1 MIRISLRAKPE
12 KFRFT
17 TSFKRCYAV
26 TTSTSEDVLI
36 QTLLKQSAN
45 NNKPLSCDSTAIVRS
60 AVLKSLARKEYNT
73 VTRAIEMQYE
83 VRNSTTLFRPALH
96 CFDSLHAGMI
106 AYGKLRKPNKSR
118 QLVQRLLIQNEGLSP
133 AAGASTSNSNSTSV
147 ITSVSSLSSPQM
159 TASFLLQAY
168 CDADRLDLAEELFLQ
183 WLLLSR
189 GNSDNASSSN
199 GSGDSTIALTS
210 KSSISPTSDVSLDA
224 IIQYLTSYR
233 KAMTAPTST
242 TNPTNGNG
250 ITTASF
256 VPSPTAPP
264 LAPTPTAAT
273 VIGDSGKET
282 FGISNN
288 DNSSNNNNQYPSTID
303 MSTLL
308 SSSSCS
314 SSSHNNNII
323 QNDIPPVIWL
333 TLLRL
338 YADRGNTMIPLNS
351 TY

>member
-26 TTSTSEDVLI
+26 TTSTSEDILI
-36 QTLLKQSAN
+36 QILLKQSAN

-60 AVLKSLARKEYNT
+60 AVLKLLARKEYNT

-96 CFDSLHAGMI
+96 CYDSLHAGMI

-118 QLVQRLLIQNEGLSP
+118 KLVQRFLVQNDGLSLTP
-133 AAGASTSNSNSTSV
+133 GTGTSTSTSISNNTSTL
-147 ITSVSSLSSPQM
+147 TSLPSLSSTQM

-210 KSSISPTSDVSLDA
+210 KSSISSTNDVSLDA
-224 IIQYLTSYR
+224 IIQYLMSYR
-233 KAMTAPTST
+233 KVMTASTST
-242 TNPTNGNG
+242 TNPTSANG

-256 VPSPTAPP
+256 VPSPTAKPS
-264 LAPTPTAAT
+264 TST

-288 DNSSNNNNQYPSTID
+288 NNSSSNNNQYPSTID

-308 SSSSCS
+308 SSSSS
-314 SSSHNNNII
+314 SISSHNNII
-323 QNDIPPVIWL
+323 QNDVPSVIWL
-333 TLLRL
+333 SLLRL
-338 YADRGNTMIPLNS
+338 YADRGNILIPLNR